1 MSSRTMIVLV
11 LGLTLM
17 LQGCT
22 ISRGRAGKPLDET
35 NINRI
40 EKGVSTKD
48 AVVTLLGAPDR
59 IIVGN
64 DKEIFHYYDDGKTPG
79 PMLRLLR
86 IMSIN
91 VRSGNLYVFFD
102 QQGVVQDVIDGKQTP
117 EVDYIMGLL

>member
-1 MSSRTMIVLV
+1 MSSRTMIVLL

-48 AVVTLLGAPDR
+48 GVVTLLGAPDR

-79 PMLRLLR
+79 LMLQLLR

-91 VRSGNLYVFFD
+91 VRSGNLYVFFN
-102 QQGVVQDVIDGKQTP
+102 QQGVVQDVIDGQRTP
-117 EVDYIMGLL
+117 EVDYIMGLR

>member
-1 MSSRTMIVLV
+1 MLLRTTILVL

-35 NINRI
+35 NIKRI

-48 AVVTLLGAPDR
+48 TVVTLLGAPDR
-59 IIVGN
+59 IITGN
-64 DKEIFHYYDDGKTPG
+64 DNEIFHYYDDGKTPG

-91 VRSGNLYVFFD
+91 VRSSNLYVFFD
-102 QQGVVQDVIDGKQTP
+102 QQGVAQDVIDGTRTP
-117 EVDYIMGLL
+117 DVDYILSP